1 MANGIITLT
10 KTGSANLY
18 GQILWESVSNGSQ
31 ANSSEVTATIQ
42 LRRTSNEWTT
52 TGTWKGKL
60 TVGSKTETVSLFT
73 SVSGEWV
80 TIHTMTAT
88 VSHNAEG
95 SGQCYIYGKLDGPT
109 ETTMEGTSVSGSATV
124 KLDAIP
130 RYASLV
136 SAPDFH
142 DEENPVITYANPMG
156 KTVEVLE
163 AGISLNGDQPDIP
176 YRSLSKTGSSY
187 TFQLTDAQRDLLRA
201 ATTGSNSRQVTFLLH
216 TKAGDEEKTS
226 ILKKT
231 FTIRNPEPTLNPSA
245 LDSNTETAAL
255 TGDTGTLIRYCSNAR
270 VSFNAAAVKGAEIK
284 KKSVTCG
291 SKGRTSDGVLNAV
304 EEGDFLFSVTDS
316 RGNTVKKTVT
326 LPMVDYIIPTC
337 QLLNDIPD
345 GSGNMTLEAQG
356 KCFTGSF
363 GAEENTLA
371 VSCRYKIQGGE
382 YGSWQTMTVTL
393 GSNSYHAQ
401 RTITG
406 LDYRSAYVFQIR
418 VQDRLKQV
426 LSAEKTVKASP
437 VFDWGESDFSFHVP
451 VAMGGNP
458 LTDLPAPVN
467 ASDAVN
473 LGYINGLGLGA
484 GGRQTENLNNAQTTG
499 FYAFSSGCTNAP
511 FGSGVVMVMG
521 KNNTELVQLACNPLA
536 GSGAICIRR
545 RSGSS
550 WGAWEYLNPPL
561 VLGTEY
567 PTVQRHLGKTV
578 YTKLISFGT
587 LPSSG
592 SKRVAHNIPTTG
604 TIVSFQA
611 FAKNTTSSVLQQM
624 PLISTTGGVLAKVQ
638 IMKDEAAAYAF
649 SDLSAYEG
657 YVTINYT
664 KE

>member
-31 ANSSEVTATIQ
+31 ANSSQVTATIQ

-60 TVGSKTETVSLFT
+60 TVGSKTETISLFT

-163 AGISLNGDQPDIP
+163 AGISLNGTQPDIP
-176 YRSLSKTGSSY
+176 YRSVSKTGSSY
-187 TFQLTDAQRDLLRA
+187 TFNLTEEQRDLLRS

-226 ILKKT
+226 TLNKT
-231 FTIRNPEPTLNPSA
+231 FTIRNPEPTLNPSVS
-245 LDSNTETAAL
+245 DSNTETAAL

-284 KKSVTCG
+284 RKSVTCG
-291 SKGRTSDGVLNAV
+291 SKGCTSDGVLNAV

-316 RGNTVKKTVT
+316 RGNTVKKTLT

-382 YGSWQTMTVTL
+382 YGSWQTMEVTL

-401 RTITG
+401 
-406 LDYRSAYVFQIR
+406 
-418 VQDRLKQV
+418 
-426 LSAEKTVKASP
+426 KTVKASP

-451 VAMGGNP
+451 VSMGGNP

-473 LGYINGLGLGA
+473 LGYISS
-484 GGRQTENLNNAQTTG
+484 RQTENLNNAQTTG
-499 FYAFSSGCTNAP
+499 WYAFSSGCTNAP

-536 GSGAICIRR
+536 GNGEICIRR

-550 WGAWEYLNPPL
+550 WSAWEYLNPPL

-567 PTVQRHLGKTV
+567 PTVQRHLGKAV

-592 SKRVAHNIPTTG
+592 SKRVAHNIPTTA

-624 PLISTTGGVLAKVQ
+624 PLVSTTGGVLSKVQ
-638 IMKDEAAAYAF
+638 IMKDDAAVYAF

-657 YVTINYT
+657 YVTICYT
-664 KE
+664 KD